1 MTFCGKRKRG
11 ISLIELLD
19 AMTSVGVAISVSAGF
34 LHTGM
39 RMQSASRQ
47 DLEQD
52 RSAMRLARQFRE
64 DIWNS
69 ISNEGI
75 IDEVHMRTSQAG
87 TQAVSLVQIQH
98 AKGLVE
104 YQSTPKGIVRIY
116 KKKDGR
122 TSREGFVLASI
133 TQWSVLKEKRYA
145 VLRGCAAPQHKP
157 TAYRAPRRVQDL
169 EVVACIP
176 SINHSFQTTGSQKGS

>member
-11 ISLIELLD
+11 ISLIELLA

-64 DIWNS
+64 DIWNF
-69 ISNEGI
+69 
-75 IDEVHMRTSQAG
+75 
-87 TQAVSLVQIQH
+87 
-98 AKGLVE
+98 
-104 YQSTPKGIVRIY
+104 YQ
-116 KKKDGR
+116 
-122 TSREGFVLASI
+122 
-133 TQWSVLKEKRYA
+133 
-145 VLRGCAAPQHKP
+145 
-157 TAYRAPRRVQDL
+157 
-169 EVVACIP
+169 
-176 SINHSFQTTGSQKGS
+176 

>member
-1 MTFCGKRKRG
+1 
-11 ISLIELLD
+11 
-19 AMTSVGVAISVSAGF
+19 MTSVGVAISVSAGF

-87 TQAVSLVQIQH
+87 TQAGKYHSFKYNMPKVLLNTRVRPK
-98 AKGLVE
+98 ALCE
-104 YQSTPKGIVRIY
+104 STKE
-116 KKKDGR
+116 KDGR

-133 TQWSVLKEKRYA
+133 TQWSVLKETICC
-145 VLRGCAAPQHKP
+145 VTGVC
-157 TAYRAPRRVQDL
+157 
-169 EVVACIP
+169 C
-176 SINHSFQTTGSQKGS
+176 STTQANCV